1 MDSEKIFK
9 DHMTDL
15 ASRASRGGY
24 YTYSD
29 FLSLAEQDTLLKT
42 KTEVSFSF
50 YGGYENSERKIAVF
64 GSEDDFGYSE
74 EAPIACIQVTPLS
87 QKYADAL
94 SHRDFLG
101 SVTGLGIKRDVTGD
115 IIIHE
120 NTAYIFCLE
129 SISDFIIENLKKV
142 KHTDVK
148 CNRVYSLPE
157 EIESHKEDM
166 TVFSSSE
173 RADAVVAAVLNI
185 SRNESEKLF
194 SQKLIFS
201 DSKLIEKPDMTLKEG
216 SIVSVRGHG
225 RFLYCGISKTT
236 KKGRFCIKIQMYK

>member
-9 DHMTDL
+9 DHMADL
-15 ASRASRGGY
+15 SSRASRGGY

-29 FLSLAEQDTLLKT
+29 FLSLAEQDILSRT
-42 KTEVSFSF
+42 KTEVGFSF
-50 YGGYENSERKIAVF
+50 YGGYGNAERKIAVF

-74 EAPIACIQVTPLS
+74 EIPIACIEVTPLS

-115 IIIHE
+115 IVIHE

-129 SISDFIIENLKKV
+129 TIADFIIKNLKKV

-148 CNRVYSLPE
+148 CNRVSSLPE
-157 EIESHKEDM
+157 EIESRKEDM

-194 SQKLIFS
+194 SQKLVFS
-201 DSKLIEKPDMTLKEG
+201 DSKIIEKPDMALKEG
-216 SIVSVRGHG
+216 SIISVRGHG

-236 KKGRFCIKIQMYK
+236 KKGRLCINIQMYK